1 VRGWPRRAALA
12 RGAPARRGL
21 RPRHGQPLIALAYE
35 FTILATV
42 ARDLPA
48 RIVAVANTKGGV
60 GKSTLAA
67 NLAWAFAT
75 HAPLRRRVL
84 LVDADPQASVTKWFD
99 LAPAELPFDRLQLTT
114 ARVLHGQLPRLLRQ
128 HDVILVD
135 CPPMDSHVTAAAIAT
150 AHLGL
155 IPVLPSPM
163 DMLAYSTLLPVL
175 RQAQAV
181 NAGLRLRLVVNQLS
195 PRTVLAREVQE
206 SLTDTE
212 IPLCPTQIHLRQIYR
227 RAIAAGTA
235 AGARPG
241 PARDEI
247 VALAKDVLH
256 ALHDRAPQA

>member
-1 VRGWPRRAALA
+1 MDGRA
-12 RGAPARRGL
+12 
-21 RPRHGQPLIALAYE
+21 Y
-35 FTILATV
+35 
-42 ARDLPA
+42 
-48 RIVAVANTKGGV
+48 IVAVANTKGGV
-60 GKSTLAA
+60 GKSTLSA

-75 HAPLRRRVL
+75 HATLRRRVL

-99 LAPAELPFDRLQLTT
+99 LAPEALPFDRLQLTT
-114 ARVLHGQLPRLLRQ
+114 ARVLQGQLPRLVRQ

-135 CPPMDSHVTAAAIAT
+135 CPPMDSNVTAAAIT
-150 AHLGL
+150 ASHLGL
-155 IPVLPSPM
+155 IPVMPSPM

-181 NAGLRLRLVVNQLS
+181 NASLRLRFVVNQLS

-212 IPLCPTQIHLRQIYR
+212 ITLCSTHIHLRQIYR

-235 AGARPG
+235 AVAHAG

-256 ALHDRAPQA
+256 ALQESDPQA